1 MEFCYSPFT
10 LEEALRAGLEEPPAT
25 LLVLPNGWVKV
36 AAALPDICADLRRQ
50 SLAEAW
56 TAYRGAWRSNSVRS
70 GSHRAIE
77 SDMHHADANKWRR
90 LADFQV

>member
-10 LEEALRAGLEEPPAT
+10 LSEALQASLGEPPAT

-36 AAALPDICADLRRQ
+36 AAALPHICADLRRE

-56 TAYRGAWRSNSVRS
+56 VAYRGAWRDEAVLAGIR
-70 GSHRAIE
+70 RAAGNE
-77 SDMHHADANKWRR
+77 LHHADANNWRR
-90 LADFQV
+90 LAVSEA